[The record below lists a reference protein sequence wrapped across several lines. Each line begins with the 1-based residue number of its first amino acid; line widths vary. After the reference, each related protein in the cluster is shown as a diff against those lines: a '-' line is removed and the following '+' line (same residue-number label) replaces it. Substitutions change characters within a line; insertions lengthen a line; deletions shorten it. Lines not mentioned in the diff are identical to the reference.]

1 LSRRPHPPIDLVDH
15 AEPGEAL
22 FAFRLRILLQE
33 VARMSHDQ
41 DGNNRIGR
49 RALLRRAALLASALG
64 VAARASVAA
73 DEKMTQKDAEYQPT
87 PKDGHACANCQY
99 FLAPAACKLVKGKIS
114 PNGWCS
120 FWGSKPP
127 Q

>member
-1 LSRRPHPPIDLVDH
+1 
-15 AEPGEAL
+15 
-22 FAFRLRILLQE
+22 
-33 VARMSHDQ
+33 MSHDQ

-73 DEKMTQKDAEYQPT
+73 DEKMTQKDAEYRPT

-99 FLAPAACKLVKGKIS
+99 FLPPASCKLVKGKIS
-114 PNGWCS
+114 PNGWCD
-120 FWGSKPP
+120 FWGSKTP

>member
-1 LSRRPHPPIDLVDH
+1 
-15 AEPGEAL
+15 L
-22 FAFRLRILLQE
+22 FACRLRILLQE
-33 VARMSHDQ
+33 VARMSHEQ
-41 DGNNRIGR
+41 DGKSGIGR

-87 PKDGHACANCQY
+87 PKDGHACVDCQY
-99 FLAPAACKLVKGKIS
+99 FQPPEACKLVKGKIS

>member
-1 LSRRPHPPIDLVDH
+1 
-15 AEPGEAL
+15 L
-22 FAFRLRILLQE
+22 FAFRLRTLLQE
-33 VARMSHDQ
+33 VAGMSHEQ
-41 DGNNRIGR
+41 DGRIGIGR

-64 VAARASVAA
+64 VAARASFAA

-87 PKDGHACANCQY
+87 PKEGHACANCQY
-99 FLAPAACKLVKGKIS
+99 FLPPAACKLVKGKIS

-120 FWGSKPP
+120 FWGSKTP